1 MSGNQS
7 LRLDVWSDFACP
19 WCYIG
24 KRRLEGALARF
35 EHADDVEVVWRSF
48 ELNARIPKGTRQPD
62 HEYLA
67 EKLTGTVERA
77 KALTRNVTKVAA
89 GDGLAFDYDN
99 TLSVNT
105 FDAHRFAH
113 LAMAHGIGDEM
124 HERLFS
130 ARLVTGEAI
139 NDPEVLTRIAVEVG
153 VPEADAQR
161 VATSDA
167 HAEDVRRDEAE
178 ASRIGATGVPFVVF
192 DGRYAVSGAQPVET
206 FLSTLHK
213 AYEPHTSTGVR

>member
-1 MSGNQS
+1 MSGNRS

-24 KRRLEGALARF
+24 KRRLEGALERF
-35 EHADDVEVVWRSF
+35 EHADDVEVVWRSYQ
-48 ELNARIPKGTRQPD
+48 LDPRIPRGTRQPD

-89 GDGLAFDYDN
+89 ADGLAYDYDN
-99 TLSVNT
+99 TVSVNT

-113 LAMAHGIGDEM
+113 LAMAHGSGDQM

-130 ARLVTGEAI
+130 ARLVTAEAI

-153 VPEADAQR
+153 VPEADARQ
-161 VATSDA
+161 AAAGDA
-167 HAEDVRRDEAE
+167 YAEDVRRDIAQ
-178 ASRIGATGVPFVVF
+178 ASEIGATGVPFVVF
-192 DGRYAVSGAQPVET
+192 DGRYAVSGAQPVEA
-206 FLSTLHK
+206 FLSTLRK
-213 AYEPHTSTGVR
+213 AYEPHTSAGVK